1 MRLRNYL
8 NKEKLRREGYFKEI
22 INCVSKHMEIDKN
35 KIKTSSG
42 RKREYVQARNMVC
55 SILSGNESIT
65 LSKIAETVGY
75 TNHSSVIHAIKM
87 HEIDMGLYK
96 KYASMYNGVINELS
110 DPKEENDIESII
122 KRITILEEKIV
133 DLQKCLTK

>member
-1 MRLRNYL
+1 MRLRSYL

-75 TNHSSVIHAIKM
+75 TNHSWVIHAIKM
-87 HEIDMGLYK
+87 HEIDIFIKDHVSTDIDLDFVIDEAL
-96 KYASMYNGVINELS
+96 KYNKIY
-110 DPKEENDIESII
+110 ESSIFIDRKTLRKVLKWII
-122 KRITILEEKIV
+122 
-133 DLQKCLTK
+133 